1 MDKLTKKNKIT
12 IGGFA
17 VCTLAISASTLNMYD
32 FLKGESQAERL
43 LALGWLTL
51 VIGYK
56 RMLNE

>member
-43 LALGWLTL
+43 LALGWLT
-51 VIGYK
+51 
-56 RMLNE
+56 